1 MQWPSRALSV
11 FVLSAGVFGVSC
23 ADKSGQPEG
32 TVQLR
37 VLVKVTGDPDQPVK
51 GAKVMYAGKSI
62 AQTDDKGI
70 AKLDLSGREGDSYSV
85 TISCPSGYTSPSKGE
100 TITVRRQTDPSKL
113 PEYDV
118 TCEPSSRVVV
128 VAVRAENGPNLPVL
142 YLGREVARTDAAGAA
157 HVLLKDV
164 KRDDSLALTISTAGK
179 GQEDL
184 RPQSPTASFTVKG
197 QDDIF
202 LFDQTFT
209 VEKKKAKGVW
219 RPSGPK
225 KI

>member
-1 MQWPSRALSV
+1 MHRSRILAV
-11 FVLSAGVFGVSC
+11 AVVGAFAISAC
-23 ADKSGQPEG
+23 NDKGAQPEG

-37 VLVKVTGDPDQPVK
+37 VLVKVTGDPDQAVK
-51 GAKVMYAGKSI
+51 GAKVLYTGKPI
-62 AQTDDKGI
+62 ATTDEKGL
-70 AKLDLSGREGDSYSV
+70 AKLDLTGREGDSYAV
-85 TISCPSGYTSPSKGE
+85 TISCPQGYTSPTKGE

-118 TCEPSSRVVV
+118 TCEPSSRTVVV
-128 VAVRAENGPNLPVL
+128 TVRADNGANLPVL
-142 YLGREVARTDAAGAA
+142 YLGREVARTDSSGAA

-164 KRDDSLALTISTAGK
+164 KRDDSVALTISTAGK

-184 RPQSPTASFTVKG
+184 RPQNPTANFTIKG
-197 QDDIF
+197 QDDVF
-202 LFDQTFT
+202 LFDQPFT
-209 VEKKKAKGVW
+209 LEKKKAKAVW